1 MLNYALTFI
10 TGLIIGSFFNVV
22 IYRLP
27 RGESVI
33 IPPSHC
39 PSCNTRLKA
48 VDLIPVLSYIIYRGK
63 CRYCG
68 AKISLQ
74 YPVVELLTAILY
86 LSVYIKFGFSLEGFI
101 YLFLISLLII
111 ISFIDLNE
119 KIIPNLLSYSGIII
133 GLILSLIFNNLSF
146 ISAILGLIIPSLL
159 LLIIALI
166 FQGGMGI
173 GDVKLVGMIGTFT
186 GYLYPLIGIFIG
198 SLFGSIIFLPLLMT
212 GKIDKKTRIPFG
224 PLISLGT
231 IIMILFGEWLIDLY
245 WSFLF

>member
-68 AKISLQ
+68 VKISLQ
-74 YPVVELLTAILY
+74 YPIVELLTAILY

-133 GLILSLIFNNLSF
+133 GLILSLIFNHISF

-186 GYLYPLIGIFIG
+186 GYLYPMIGIFIG
-198 SLFGSIIFLPLLMT
+198 ALVGSIIFLPLLMT

-231 IIMILFGEWLIDLY
+231 VIMILFGERLIDLY

>member
-68 AKISLQ
+68 VKISLQ
-74 YPVVELLTAILY
+74 YPIVELLTAILY

-133 GLILSLIFNNLSF
+133 GLILSLIFNHISF

-186 GYLYPLIGIFIG
+186 GYLYPMIGIFIG
-198 SLFGSIIFLPLLMT
+198 ALVGSIIFLPLLMT

-231 IIMILFGEWLIDLY
+231 IIMILFGERLIDLY

>member
-1 MLNYALTFI
+1 MLNYTITVI

-33 IPPSHC
+33 TLPSHC

-74 YPVVELLTAILY
+74 YPTVELITSILY
-86 LSVYIKFGFSLEGFI
+86 LLVYINFGFTLEGFI
-101 YLFLISLLII
+101 YLFLISILII

-119 KIIPNLLSYSGIII
+119 KIIPNILSYSGIII
-133 GLILSLIFNNLSF
+133 GLILAIIFNHISF
-146 ISAILGLIIPSLL
+146 LSAILGLLIPSLL

-166 FQGGMGI
+166 FKGGMGI
-173 GDVKLVGMIGTFT
+173 GDVKLVGMIRTFT

-198 SLFGSIIFLPLLMT
+198 ALVGSVVFLPLLMT
-212 GKIDKKTRIPFG
+212 GKIGKKTKIPFG

-231 IIMILFGEWLIDLY
+231 VIMILFGEQLIDMY

>member
-1 MLNYALTFI
+1 MLNYTITFI

-33 IPPSHC
+33 TPPSHC
-39 PSCNTRLKA
+39 PSCNTRLKT

-74 YPVVELLTAILY
+74 YPIVELLTAILY
-86 LSVYIKFGFSLEGFI
+86 LLVYVKFGFTLEGFI
-101 YLFLISLLII
+101 YLFLISILII

-133 GLILSLIFNNLSF
+133 GLILSLIFNHISF
-146 ISAILGLIIPSLL
+146 LSAILGLLIPSLL

-166 FQGGMGI
+166 FKGGMGI

-198 SLFGSIIFLPLLMT
+198 ALVGSIVFLPLLIT
-212 GKIDKKTRIPFG
+212 GKIGKKTRIPFG

-231 IIMILFGEWLIDLY
+231 IIMILYGERLIDLY